1 MIPAKPYLKLTSGG
15 RSRMKIVIDAMG
27 SDKAPAVEVE
37 GAIQAVEESGCDLIL
52 VGDEKLVNDELKK
65 QGGGRGKISVVH
77 SPERIEMQEPAALSV
92 RRKRK
97 SSIVMGLEMLKRE
110 EADAFVSAGNT
121 GAVVCAAT
129 LSLRLLPGIE
139 RPGIAIC
146 IPTLKGTSVIIDVGA
161 NIDPKPIHLL
171 QYGIMADAYSKFIL
185 HNPNPTVGL
194 LNVGEE
200 ESKGTDFIKESH
212 TLISES
218 KLNFIGN
225 IEGRDI
231 YAGTADIILCD
242 GFVGNVILKVSESIV
257 DTIIKALKQEIRAS
271 VIATVGAALASSA
284 FAALKKKMDYSEYG
298 GAPLLGV
305 DGRCIISHGSSSPK
319 AIKNA
324 IRVAGEF
331 MTRGVNKHI
340 VEEIES
346 Y

>member
-1 MIPAKPYLKLTSGG
+1 
-15 RSRMKIVIDAMG
+15 MKIVIDAMG
-27 SDKAPAVEVE
+27 SDGAPAVEVD
-37 GAIQAVEESGCDLIL
+37 GAVQAAEEFGYDLVL
-52 VGDEKLVNDELKK
+52 VGDEKLIGEELKK
-65 QGGGRGKISVVH
+65 YRGH
-77 SPERIEMQEPAALSV
+77 SDRIKVMHAPEKIEMREPAALSV
-92 RRKRK
+92 RRKRQ
-97 SSIVMGLEMLKRE
+97 SSIVLGLELLKRG

-121 GAVVCAAT
+121 GAVVCAST
-129 LSLRLLPGIE
+129 LSLRLLPGVE
-139 RPGIAIC
+139 RPGIAIG
-146 IPTLKGTSVIIDVGA
+146 IPTLKGVSVIIDVGA

-171 QYGIMADAYSKFIL
+171 QYGIMADAYSRYIL
-185 HNPNPTVGL
+185 HKPNPTVGL

-200 ESKGTDFIKESH
+200 DTKGTEFVKETH
-212 TLISES
+212 ALLSES

-257 DTIIKALKQEIRAS
+257 DTIVKALRQEIKASI
-271 VIATVGAALASSA
+271 IATVGAALANSA
-284 FAALKKKMDYSEYG
+284 FNALKKKMDYAEYG

-305 DGRCIISHGSSSPK
+305 DGRCIISHGSSTPK

-331 MTRGVNKHI
+331 ITQDVNKHI
-340 VEEIES
+340 IEELES

>member
-1 MIPAKPYLKLTSGG
+1 
-15 RSRMKIVIDAMG
+15 MKIVIDAMG
-27 SDKAPAVEVE
+27 SDSAPAVEVQ
-37 GAIQAVEESGCDLIL
+37 GAVQAVEELGHDLVL
-52 VGDEKLVNDELKK
+52 VGDEALVAKELKK
-65 QGGGRGKISVVH
+65 YADHSDKIKILH
-77 SPERIEMQEPAALSV
+77 APEKIEMHEPAALSV
-92 RRKRK
+92 RRKRH
-97 SSIVMGLEMLKRE
+97 SSIVLAMELLKKN

-129 LSLRLLPGIE
+129 LSLRLLPSIE
-139 RPGIAIC
+139 RPGIAIV
-146 IPTLKGTSVIIDVGA
+146 IPVLGGTSVIIDVGA

-171 QYGIMADAYSKFIL
+171 QYGIMADAYSRYIL
-185 HNPNPTVGL
+185 HKSNPTVGL

-200 ESKGTDFIKESH
+200 ESKGTDFIKETH
-212 TLISES
+212 ALLSES

-257 DTIIKALKQEIRAS
+257 DTIVKALKQEIKS
-271 VIATVGAALASSA
+271 SIIATVGAALASSA
-284 FAALKKKMDYSEYG
+284 FNELKKKMDYAEYG

-305 DGRCIISHGSSSPK
+305 DGRCIISHGSSTPK

-324 IRVAGEF
+324 IRVAAEF
-331 MTRGVNKHI
+331 KTQDVNKHI
-340 VEEIES
+340 VEELES